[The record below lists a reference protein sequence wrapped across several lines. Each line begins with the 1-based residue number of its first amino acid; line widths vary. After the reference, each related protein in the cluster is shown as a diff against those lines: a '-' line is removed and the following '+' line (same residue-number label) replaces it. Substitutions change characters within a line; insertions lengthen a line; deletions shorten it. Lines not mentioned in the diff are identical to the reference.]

1 METGV
6 ASKLWAF
13 IFVLTLTFHTLC
25 IHSVRNGYT
34 KCEVNLILTRIY
46 REGGGLHGNL
56 DDSLVFSNWKLSNFV
71 FPSSDPVLGMW
82 DRRSDVAASW
92 LAYSYFGETCGDD
105 GACGGRGSEQ
115 VPGGASRWRG
125 RMVWRGKAVLRVVQ
139 SRYRALSSVAV
150 KLSAAMMRFQLRLTA
165 AVGAHPSP

>member
-56 DDSLVFSNWKLSNFV
+56 DDSLVFSNWKLSNF
-71 FPSSDPVLGMW
+71 VLGMW